1 MYALSQQA
9 IDAEIAYR
17 REQADAA
24 FARATARRNR
34 RRLRRER
41 RAAARPDRHW
51 YGIRRVDPAT
61 R

>member
-1 MYALSQQA
+1 MYALSQQV

-24 FARATARRNR
+24 FARATARRHR

-41 RAAARPDRHW
+41 RAAARPW